1 MASNYDKHIFRQL
14 EDVLKKC
21 DNLSQEIKDIKK
33 EHKEEIKRLK
43 KLNKN
48 TIRMQVNFDGRYYE
62 VDTQIPAKLKEMNY
76 YYLADD
82 YKNPSKVKFM
92 NYEIAPSIDNKI
104 IICARVLD
112 EEKDEFMFYFS
123 EKLFESKSR
132 ASDFY
137 LANRSK

>member
-1 MASNYDKHIFRQL
+1 
-14 EDVLKKC
+14 
-21 DNLSQEIKDIKK
+21 
-33 EHKEEIKRLK
+33 
-43 KLNKN
+43 
-48 TIRMQVNFDGRYYE
+48 
-62 VDTQIPAKLKEMNY
+62 
-76 YYLADD
+76 
-82 YKNPSKVKFM
+82 M

>member
-1 MASNYDKHIFRQL
+1 MEDKEFLLKEL
-14 EDVLKKC
+14 E
-21 DNLSQEIKDIKK
+21 NLQ
-33 EHKEEIKRLK
+33 EEIKRLK

>member
-1 MASNYDKHIFRQL
+1 
-14 EDVLKKC
+14 
-21 DNLSQEIKDIKK
+21 
-33 EHKEEIKRLK
+33 
-43 KLNKN
+43 
-48 TIRMQVNFDGRYYE
+48 MQVNFDGQYYE